1 MKLNKII
8 SGLLLCSSLLG
19 CFAGSSYAT
28 FNSAYADNISGNN
41 LPSDYNQP
49 VQRGNH
55 IVANPD
61 DEMID
66 ATEPAMPG
74 KPIISDNNINEK
86 YNDSD
91 RIEYNQPYNYEVNTI
106 PDNNSSNLSNGN
118 SQSSSSSTNNSSSSL
133 SLSNS
138 SLMSSLSSSTKSN
151 KENTHI
157 VKSSPANNMNISKN
171 NNSNNS
177 LLNKSVTKV
186 NDKNNLQ
193 VKPDNNIN
201 NKITQN
207 SVANNQVASN
217 INNSIKEINKKFNKG
232 TLPETGDKA
241 IAVLSLPIGII
252 LLGTAGAII
261 EKKID

>member
-1 MKLNKII
+1 MKLNKVI
-8 SGLLLCSSLLG
+8 SGLLLYSSLLG

-28 FNSAYADNISGNN
+28 FNSAYADNISGSN

-55 IVANPD
+55 IIANPD

-74 KPIISDNNINEK
+74 KPIISDNNTSEK

-91 RIEYNQPYNYEVNTI
+91 RVEYNQPYNYEVNTI
-106 PDNNSSNLSNGN
+106 PDNNSSNSLNGN
-118 SQSSSSSTNNSSSSL
+118 SQSNSTNNSFSSS
-133 SLSNS
+133 SSSNS
-138 SLMSSLSSSTKSN
+138 SSMSSLSSSIKSN

-157 VKSSPANNMNISKN
+157 VKSLPTNNINISKN

-177 LLNKSVTKV
+177 LLNKNITKV
-186 NDKNNLQ
+186 NDKDNLQ
-193 VKPDNNIN
+193 IKSTNNIN

-217 INNSIKEINKKFNKG
+217 INNSIKETNKKLNEG

-261 EKKID
+261 EKKLIN

>member
-1 MKLNKII
+1 MKLNKVI
-8 SGLLLCSSLLG
+8 SNLLLYGSLLG

-28 FNSAYADNISGNN
+28 FNSAYADSISGSN

-74 KPIISDNNINEK
+74 KPIISDNTNEK

-106 PDNNSSNLSNGN
+106 SDNSSSNSLSNN
-118 SQSSSSSTNNSSSSL
+118 SQSSSSSTNNSSSS
-133 SLSNS
+133 SSSSSNFS
-138 SLMSSLSSSTKSN
+138 MSSLSSSIKNN
-151 KENTHI
+151 KENIHI
-157 VKSSPANNMNISKN
+157 VKSSPANMNINKN
-171 NNSNNS
+171 NNSDNS
-177 LLNKSVTKV
+177 LLNKGVTKISSE
-186 NDKNNLQ
+186 NNLQ
-193 VKPDNNIN
+193 VKPTNNIN

-207 SVANNQVASN
+207 NVANNQVASN
-217 INNSIKEINKKFNKG
+217 INNSIKETNKKFDEG

-252 LLGTAGAII
+252 LLGAARAII